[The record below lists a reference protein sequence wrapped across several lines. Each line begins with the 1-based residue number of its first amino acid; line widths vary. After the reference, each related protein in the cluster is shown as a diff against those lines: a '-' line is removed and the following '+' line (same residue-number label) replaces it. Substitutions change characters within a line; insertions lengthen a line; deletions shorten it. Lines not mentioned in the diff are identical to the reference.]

1 MLASNDV
8 RQLAAFGRTL
18 AGRAEFGT
26 LVDVLAW
33 TICALLAPAYD
44 GKIATDGSGR
54 RNVHVRVH
62 AVGTILAIRKV
73 DAVRHSMRVGRVGES
88 AC

>member
-26 LVDVLAW
+26 LIDVLAG
-33 TICALLAPAYD
+33 TIYALLAPAYD
-44 GKIATDGSGR
+44 GKVAADGSGR
-54 RNVHVRVH
+54 RNVHVWVH
-62 AVGTILAIRKV
+62 AVGTILAIWKM
-73 DAVRHSMRVGRVGES
+73 DAVRHSMCVGRMRKS
-88 AC
+88 AG